1 MMSEELKNKD
11 EAAIEPAAAAAETP
25 AKKDKK
31 TQINELIELGKNKGG
46 KLTTQEIMDA
56 LEDLDFDP
64 EQMDKF
70 YESLESQNI
79 EIIDDF
85 GDAAFDDLDLVLEV
99 PESEDAQSAVN
110 AEGVAIDDP
119 VKVYLKEIGR
129 VPLLT
134 PEEEIELAIRI
145 NSGDEAAKKR
155 LSESNCVWWSALPSA
170 MWAGGCSSST

>member
-1 MMSEELKNKD
+1 MSEELKNKD

-31 TQINELIELGKNKGG
+31 TQINELIELGKNKG
-46 KLTTQEIMDA
+46 KLTTQEILDA

-64 EQMDKF
+64 EQMDKL
-70 YESLESQNI
+70 YDSLESQNI

-85 GDAAFDDLDLVLEV
+85 GDAAFDDLDLVLEA

-119 VKVYLKEIGR
+119 VK
-129 VPLLT
+129 
-134 PEEEIELAIRI
+134 
-145 NSGDEAAKKR
+145 SGGGNR
-155 LSESNCVWWSALPSA
+155 
-170 MWAGGCSSST
+170 AGHPYQ

>member
-1 MMSEELKNKD
+1 MSEELKKKD

-31 TQINELIELGKNKGG
+31 TQINELIELGKNKG
-46 KLTTQEIMDA
+46 KLTTQEILDA

-64 EQMDKF
+64 EQMDKL
-70 YESLESQNI
+70 YDSLESQNI

-85 GDAAFDDLDLVLEV
+85 GDAAFDDLDLVLEA

-129 VPLLT
+129 VPLLS

-145 NSGDEAAKKR
+145 NSSDEAAKKR
-155 LSESNCVWWSALPSA
+155 LSESKLR
-170 MWAGGCSSST
+170 